1 MHRAP
6 MQMAPKD
13 AGLNASGVGAHLHR
27 RPMQM
32 ATNGPTPGELPGLS
46 VGTVCI
52 GALCKLPIECPPPPD
67 DPWPNA
73 SGVRARWGAW
83 TKKFAK
89 ILCATGSRTTL
100 CPHGGRVRA
109 RTACGAE
116 APDASG
122 RCVTLRP
129 LI

>member
-1 MHRAP
+1 

-52 GALCKLPIECPPPPD
+52 SALCKLLMLTVYTSFAK
-67 DPWPNA
+67 NA
-73 SGVRARWGAW
+73 SMS
-83 TKKFAK
+83 
-89 ILCATGSRTTL
+89 I
-100 CPHGGRVRA
+100 RVESEWA
-109 RTACGAE
+109 IA
-116 APDASG
+116 D
-122 RCVTLRP
+122 
-129 LI
+129 